1 MSERKKSEQHNI
13 CQLRNV
19 TFQQNREREE
29 NSKPKS
35 HRRDLVE
42 RRQDNSNISYT
53 AVQKIGI
60 SKSYYLMKYCII
72 NDINENVFYFNHF

>member
-19 TFQQNREREE
+19 TFQQNGEREE

-42 RRQDNSNISYT
+42 RRQDNGNIYT
-53 AVQKIGI
+53 AVQ
-60 SKSYYLMKYCII
+60 
-72 NDINENVFYFNHF
+72 